1 MENDFSL
8 QLNKALCQ
16 GWLKLSNCIWKRRRN
31 CEYVI
36 TMTWL
41 GVFYLWQS
49 RIGIALKILDR
60 SINFWI
66 KYMLPSFS
74 YVHEARSDYGHSQ
87 TLFEMQHAAS
97 GDITRQNFRATSG
110 LIFCMS
116 PSKSCDVCII
126 TCRFGVINQQ
136 NCILLN
142 VHMILFSVKYSYTE
156 MFIYLFPL
164 SCRVVIFI
172 WYHSQLFLMI

>member
-36 TMTWL
+36 TMTWP

-49 RIGIALKILDR
+49 RIGIVLKILDR

-74 YVHEARSDYGHSQ
+74 YVHEARSDYGLSQ
-87 TLFEMQHAAS
+87 TLFVMQHAAS

-110 LIFCMS
+110 LIFWYVTIEVMWCMHNNL
-116 PSKSCDVCII
+116 PF
-126 TCRFGVINQQ
+126 R
-136 NCILLN
+136 
-142 VHMILFSVKYSYTE
+142 SYQSTK
-156 MFIYLFPL
+156 L
-164 SCRVVIFI
+164 
-172 WYHSQLFLMI
+172 HSIERTYDFVFR